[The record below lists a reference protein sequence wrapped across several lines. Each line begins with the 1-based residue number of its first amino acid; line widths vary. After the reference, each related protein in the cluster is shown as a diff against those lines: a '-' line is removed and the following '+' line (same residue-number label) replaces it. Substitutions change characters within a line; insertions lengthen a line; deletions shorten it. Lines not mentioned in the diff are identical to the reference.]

1 MSKPSG
7 FSWQSMSS
15 VIYIEVSLTSV
26 SIKPPWMLLK
36 RAHSQSLHGSLR
48 LQTWWLRNPYL
59 SHSSTTTGDWG
70 HRMRCLYQSQDPQW
84 YPIKEQGALDQ
95 KWVSVL
101 NKSGSTAVIED
112 CDVLVRCRS
121 VFVTAVVCLFDV
133 VWLFWRLNMENLERK
148 KNRWH
153 FKNIYSQWCYLK
165 VSIIYTLGYNPRH
178 FLYFSKVYIQKCF
191 LFSLRFRRRNGIR
204 ERARSLF

>member
-48 LQTWWLRNPYL
+48 LQTWRLRNPYL

-112 CDVLVRCRS
+112 CDVLVRCRP
-121 VFVTAVVCLFDV
+121 VFVTAVVCLMLFDFFEGSI
-133 VWLFWRLNMENLERK
+133 WKTWKEK

-165 VSIIYTLGYNPRH
+165 VSIIYTLSYNPRH
-178 FLYFSKVYIQKCF
+178 FLYFSKVYIQKYF
-191 LFSLRFRRRNGIR
+191 LFILRFRRRNGIR